1 VRAQRGD
8 ARRCDGHDDRECG
21 AARELQ
27 QRMEPDTRP
36 LVEPVVQNN
45 AGARKKLAA
54 LSSVSNT

>member
-1 VRAQRGD
+1 MGTMTVNAVP
-8 ARRCDGHDDRECG
+8 
-21 AARELQ
+21 RELQ